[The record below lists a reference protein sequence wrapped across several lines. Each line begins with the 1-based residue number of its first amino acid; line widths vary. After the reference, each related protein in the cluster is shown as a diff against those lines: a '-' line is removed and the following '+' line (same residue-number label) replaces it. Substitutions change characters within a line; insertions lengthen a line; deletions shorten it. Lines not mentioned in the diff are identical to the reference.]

1 MHQYAAPPRYRR
13 RFPPLAA
20 AVVLSC
26 VCTAACTT
34 PPDPRR
40 TNFEVRGEGG
50 VAKYDPKTGR
60 LSRIDI
66 DHNKDGNLETF
77 SYWDGSRVLRIEI
90 DADGD
95 GRIDRWEHYDHSN
108 HLTRVGS
115 SRRDDGVED
124 TWSYP
129 DRDGRL
135 LRVETDTDRDG
146 AIDKR
151 ETFVAASGGADAR
164 VLSTVDLDIDG
175 SGASGRRLH
184 YSTDGTFQR
193 AEVLR

>member
-1 MHQYAAPPRYRR
+1 MHHYAAPPRYRR
-13 RFPPLAA
+13 RFSPLLAA
-20 AVVLSC
+20 AVLSY
-26 VCTAACTT
+26 ACTIACAT

-66 DHNKDGNLETF
+66 DHDKDGNLETF

-90 DADGD
+90 DGDGD
-95 GRIDRWEHYDHSN
+95 GRIDRWEHYDSSN

-129 DRDGRL
+129 DNDGRL
-135 LRVETDTDRDG
+135 VRVETDTDRDG
-146 AIDKR
+146 AIDRR
-151 ETFVAASGGADAR
+151 ETFVAGGGSADAR
-164 VLSTVDLDIDG
+164 VLSTVDLDIDR
-175 SGASGRRLH
+175 SGAAGRRLH
-184 YSTDGTFQR
+184 YSTDGAFQR
-193 AEVLR
+193 VEALR

>member
-1 MHQYAAPPRYRR
+1 MHHYAAPPRYRR
-13 RFPPLAA
+13 RFSPLLAA
-20 AVVLSC
+20 ATLSY
-26 VCTAACTT
+26 VCALACTT

-50 VAKYDPKTGR
+50 VARYDPKTGR

-77 SYWDGSRVLRIEI
+77 SYWDGARVLRIEI
-90 DADGD
+90 DGDGD
-95 GRIDRWEHYDHSN
+95 RRIDRWEHYDSSN
-108 HLTRVGS
+108 HLTKVGS

-129 DRDGRL
+129 DHDGRL

-151 ETFVAASGGADAR
+151 ETFVAGGSADAR
-164 VLSTVDLDIDG
+164 VLSTVDLEIDR
-175 SGASGRRLH
+175 SGAPGRRLH

-193 AEVLR
+193 AEALR

>member
-1 MHQYAAPPRYRR
+1 MQHRAAPPRYRR
-13 RFPPLAA
+13 CLSPLTA
-20 AVVLSC
+20 AVSLLA
-26 VCTAACTT
+26 VCTLACST

-40 TNFEVRGEGG
+40 TNFEIRGKDG

-66 DHNKDGNLETF
+66 DHNKDGTLETF
-77 SYWDGSRVLRIEI
+77 SYWDGARVMRIEV
-90 DADGD
+90 DSDGD
-95 GRIDRWEHYDHSN
+95 GRIDRWEHYDSSN
-108 HLTRVGS
+108 QLIRIGS

-129 DRDGRL
+129 DRHGQL
-135 LRVETDTDRDG
+135 ARVETDTDRDG

-151 ETFVAASGGADAR
+151 ETFIAGAGSHAAR
-164 VLSTVDLDIDG
+164 VLSTVELDIDHG
-175 SGASGRRLH
+175 GAAGRRLH
-184 YSTDGTFQR
+184 YSADGTFQR